1 MSDRVVR
8 TAGLV
13 KRYGTHPALT
23 GLDLD
28 VERGE
33 IFGFIGPNGAGKTT
47 AIRILLDLVRPTAG
61 VVEVFGISPRAGGAA
76 LRRRIAYLP
85 GDLRL
90 HDRGTVRDVVATFVA
105 LRGTDGGRRAATTER
120 ARAIAER
127 LGLTLERPVRALSK
141 GNRQK
146 VGIVLALM
154 HAADLL
160 VLDEPTSGL
169 DPLVQQEFLALLRQ
183 ERAAGR
189 TVLMSS
195 HVLSEVEE
203 VADRVGIIRAG
214 VMVDVDEMAAL
225 RRRAARLVELRLPD
239 AVAAGRLATELVR
252 VPGVTGL
259 ITEGAV
265 VRCSVA
271 AGGGTTSGTTSG
283 TNSGT
288 NGGMNGLVRVAGG
301 HDVVDLL
308 SHAPDLEELFLTH
321 YAAAAGP
328 VRPADGAAATD
339 SIATAS
345 LQEARDVR

>member
-1 MSDRVVR
+1 MRHVPSRPARPQRDPVVH

-13 KRYGTHPALT
+13 KSYGSHPALA

-33 IFGFIGPNGAGKTT
+33 VFGFIGPNGAGKTT
-47 AIRILLDLVRPTAG
+47 TIRVLLDLVRPTSG
-61 VVEVFGISPRAGGAA
+61 VVEVFGVPPVAGGAA

-90 HDRGTVRDVVATFVA
+90 HDRGTVRDVVRTFAA
-105 LRGTDGGRRAATTER
+105 LRATDAAQRAAAVRRAQVV
-120 ARAIAER
+120 AER
-127 LGLTLERPVRALSK
+127 LGLPVDRPVRSLSK

-154 HAADLL
+154 PAAELL

-169 DPLVQQEFLALLRQ
+169 DPLVQQEFLAMLRE

-203 VADRVGIIRAG
+203 VADRVGIIRGG
-214 VMVDVDEMAAL
+214 VMVDVDDMAAI

-239 AVAAGRLATELVR
+239 AAAADRLAAE
-252 VPGVTGL
+252 PGISGPTAD
-259 ITEGAV
+259 GAV
-265 VRCSVA
+265 VRCSVSSGDA
-271 AGGGTTSGTTSG
+271 IHGAGGAP
-283 TNSGT
+283 
-288 NGGMNGLVRVAGG
+288 GGIAALVRIAAR
-301 HDVVDLL
+301 HDVLDLL
-308 SHAPDLEELFLTH
+308 SHAPDLEELFLT
-321 YAAAAGP
+321 YYDSGVAAA
-328 VRPADGAAATD
+328 PADHH
-339 SIATAS
+339 